1 MRYEVIVAGK
11 SSIKRNGELIV
22 VLRKDKL
29 VARCISRKIT
39 MSEAFKKK
47 YPTAS
52 EIDHTRNRQL
62 LLTWL
67 ESLDMETLLPN
78 RAAMVTLLFEGQ
90 QYHYN
95 KVSGNWWDT
104 AMLGYW
110 NKRVFAVHHYDDDR
124 RMHVALEYDQV
135 RKYIVVTLKQKI
147 VEKPIEPQTLQVYR
161 NNDLIFSKMIETDAD
176 TKQVDTVITA
186 MTEVELVKG
195 DIYCLIYGESH
206 SLYDVSISGKKLQR
220 AIPKSIWFRA
230 KEFEE
235 KHGAPFRWLHVG

>member
-1 MRYEVIVAGK
+1 MTLEVIVAGK
-11 SSIKRNGELIV
+11 CSIKRNCELIV

-52 EIDHTRNRQL
+52 EIDHTRNHRL

-67 ESLDMETLLPN
+67 ESLDMKTILPN
-78 RAAMVTLLFEGQ
+78 RAPMVTLIFEGQ
-90 QYHYN
+90 QYHYS
-95 KVSGNWWDT
+95 KVSGYWWDT

-110 NKRVFAVHHYDDDR
+110 NKRVFAMRDYDEDR
-124 RMHVALEYDQV
+124 RMHVALEYDQM
-135 RKYIVVTLKQKI
+135 RKYIVVTLNQKI
-147 VEKPIEPQTLQVYR
+147 VEKPIEPQTLEVYR
-161 NNDLIFSKMIETDAD
+161 NNDLILSKIIETEAD
-176 TKQVDTVITA
+176 TKRVGMVITA
-186 MTEVELVKG
+186 MTEVELVKD
-195 DIYCLIYGESH
+195 DIYCLIYGKTH
-206 SLYDVSISGKKLQR
+206 SLFDVSISGKKLQR

-235 KHGAPFRWLHVG
+235 KHGTPYRWLHAG

>member
-1 MRYEVIVAGK
+1 MTLDVIVAGK
-11 SSIKRNGELIV
+11 CSIKRNCELIV

-29 VARCISRKIT
+29 VARYISRKIT
-39 MSEAFKKK
+39 MSKPFREK

-52 EIDHTRNRQL
+52 EIDHTRNHRL
-62 LLTWL
+62 LLKWL
-67 ESLDMETLLPN
+67 ESLDMETLFPN
-78 RAAMVTLLFEGQ
+78 RAPMVTLLFEGQ

-95 KVSGNWWDT
+95 KVSGYWWDT

-124 RMHVALEYDQV
+124 RMHVALEYDKM
-135 RKYIVVTLKQKI
+135 RKYIVVTLNQKI
-147 VEKPIEPQTLQVYR
+147 VEKTIEPQKLEVYR

-176 TKQVDTVITA
+176 AKRVDMVITV

-220 AIPKSIWFRA
+220 AIPKSIWFGA

>member
-1 MRYEVIVAGK
+1 MRYEVISAGR
-11 SSIKRNGELIV
+11 RNVKQNCELIV
-22 VLRKDKL
+22 VMRKDKL
-29 VARCISRKIT
+29 VARNISRKIT
-39 MSEAFKKK
+39 MSKAFVNK

-52 EIDHTRNRQL
+52 EIDHTRNHRFL
-62 LLTWL
+62 LEWL

-78 RAAMVTLLFEGQ
+78 RVAMVTLLFEGQ
-90 QYHYN
+90 RYYYN
-95 KVSGNWWDT
+95 KISGYWWDT
-104 AMLGYW
+104 AMLEHW
-110 NKRVFAVHHYDDDR
+110 NKRVFAMRDYDESR
-124 RMHVALEYDQV
+124 RMHVALEYDQAQ
-135 RKYIVVTLKQKI
+135 RYIVVTLKQKI